1 MTASAVIS
9 RPMGLRSFPSA
20 TRPRSTPDSAASR
33 ASRPPETGPVANSP
47 AVNHRQSQTR
57 KLVKNSPLD
66 RQKFAVNRNLR
77 CGGQRGLS
85 EGT

>member
-9 RPMGLRSFPSA
+9 RWGFGHFR
-20 TRPRSTPDSAASR
+20 ASR
-33 ASRPPETGPVANSP
+33 ARVVRRTPRLGGLVGRRKP
-47 AVNHRQSQTR
+47 ARWQTR
-57 KLVKNSPLD
+57 KRVENSPLD

-77 CGGQRGLS
+77 CRGQWQRELS